1 MQMLKENICLG
12 HKIFQGKCPEKF
24 RNQNLIKFNF
34 VFANSTIWSCIP
46 PFFLLITDL
55 YFIIPEV
62 IAQIFNPTE
71 ELLIPIEIPTNE
83 GNAEIETQ
91 PLRAETKIRESSN

>member
-1 MQMLKENICLG
+1 M
-12 HKIFQGKCPEKF
+12 
-24 RNQNLIKFNF
+24 
-34 VFANSTIWSCIP
+34 
-46 PFFLLITDL
+46 LITDL

-91 PLRAETKIRESSN
+91 PVRAETKIRESSN

>member
-1 MQMLKENICLG
+1 MIV
-12 HKIFQGKCPEKF
+12 H
-24 RNQNLIKFNF
+24 
-34 VFANSTIWSCIP
+34 S
-46 PFFLLITDL
+46 PFFFLMTDL

-71 ELLIPIEIPTNE
+71 ELLIPIEMRTNE

-91 PLRAETKIRESSN
+91 PLTAETKIRESSD